1 MRKLD
6 TNTLVVTSNQF
17 NDAQLNVNIYETL
30 GEFQNVGD
38 IHLPLRP
45 HEKSEV
51 WMDNHKS
58 VCDSQLDSQTILK
71 RR

>member
-1 MRKLD
+1 MLVVLYGASKKLSKPMRKLD

-51 WMDNHKS
+51 
-58 VCDSQLDSQTILK
+58 
-71 RR
+71 